1 MGMRAITGPLPNTL
15 SRQSMGS
22 TSLDVIPIK
31 TIPSFGN
38 GQESPRTLSIWMVEA
53 LLIKCSMQFEIE
65 RDLKRLIFNSDLRG
79 LKVHGL
85 EYVSGKD
92 GVLIYD
98 KTKDLRADEVE
109 LQMSTNTST
118 LIPALRILGISYN
131 SYFDERP
138 VVESQN
144 NISFYWNPSRLAA
157 FYNQFSTDELEY
169 QARETVIRQAVDFL
183 WSNTDS
189 LPLQEELLARVLEP
203 CKLLGFYQ
211 GFPIFDSSVGFAKL
225 QSRLGIHID
234 PEEIMVSTPL
244 DQCEPDVYEL
254 AELLSKQ
261 TGLGYSKKKNRVN
274 FPKDP
279 KLLTLLGVKE

>member
-1 MGMRAITGPLPNTL
+1 
-15 SRQSMGS
+15 
-22 TSLDVIPIK
+22 
-31 TIPSFGN
+31 
-38 GQESPRTLSIWMVEA
+38 
-53 LLIKCSMQFEIE
+53 MQFEVK
-65 RDLKRLIFNSDLRG
+65 RDLKRLVFNSDLRG
-79 LKVHGL
+79 LKVNGV

-98 KTKDLRADEVE
+98 KTRDVQADEVE

-144 NISFYWNPSRLAA
+144 NIAFYWNPSKLAA
-157 FYNQFSTDELEY
+157 FYNRFSTDELEY
-169 QARETVIRQAVDFL
+169 KDREPVICQAVDFL
-183 WSNTDS
+183 SANVES
-189 LPLQEELLARVLEP
+189 LALQAELLARMLESS
-203 CKLLGFYQ
+203 KLLGFYQ

-234 PEEIMVSTPL
+234 TEDVMVSTPL
-244 DQCEPDVYEL
+244 DRYESDVYEL
-254 AELLSKQ
+254 AERLSKE
-261 TGLGYSKKKNRVN
+261 TGLNYSKKKNRVI

-279 KLLTLLGVKE
+279 NLLKLLGVNER